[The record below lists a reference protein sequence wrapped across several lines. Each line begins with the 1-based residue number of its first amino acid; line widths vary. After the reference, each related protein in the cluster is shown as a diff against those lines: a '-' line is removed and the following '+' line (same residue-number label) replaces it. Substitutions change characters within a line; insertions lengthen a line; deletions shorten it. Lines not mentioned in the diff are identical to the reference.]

1 MPGFLTK
8 ARQETG
14 ADKPKF
20 GGGGS
25 WLDIDA
31 MVAREVVFGI
41 TNIEADDENQYNG
54 TPRPRWILDIIPWY
68 EGDLLPGAA
77 QDDRG
82 RPVMLEA
89 GRIGLAYHQSRDP
102 LMNQL
107 ADTLDELGDAATD
120 EIGAAVLVKIR
131 VPGGKGGKYTDLCE
145 WDEENE
151 RPILSEG
158 TETAPEEND
167 EPRRPSGRQAPAR
180 GGRQQQGGRQRQQ
193 AAAEPEPENEPDPP
207 ARGRGGRT
215 RSNGGSAAAPTS
227 GSGRSAGRASGSTA
241 SSGGFAGAS
250 GAESGEGTAPAP
262 ALAGDVVSAADLKL
276 VSEVVG
282 GDPYTETELAEEY
295 DLPEGTAFPAIKV
308 WLSDHG
314 IDDYPPGRGKIKPR
328 YRDAYSIALRVWMEH
343 TGRNAD
349 GSPYEGE
356 PAEGAPQDNA
366 SRTSPNP
373 AVREG
378 AVTPSGAEH
387 VRQRRVRE
395 AEVPGNAH
403 EADARTRP
411 ADAPVRPEDKAAWM
425 PPDQAARGQQAA
437 SEHVYEPNDIGD
449 SIEPCPGCGVVVT
462 ARAFPS
468 GGGAFGIVH
477 ECPTSGATL
486 PLQAHNIR
494 KG

>member
-77 QDDRG
+77 QDERG

-107 ADTLDELGDAATD
+107 ADTLDELSDEATD

-145 WDEENE
+145 WDEEKNC
-151 RPILSEG
+151 PILSEG
-158 TETAPEEND
+158 TEAAPDEED

-193 AAAEPEPENEPDPP
+193 AQAEPEPENEPDPP
-207 ARGRGGRT
+207 ARGRGRT
-215 RSNGGSAAAPTS
+215 RSNGGSEAATTTGSARS
-227 GSGRSAGRASGSTA
+227 GGRSSGSTG

-250 GAESGEGTAPAP
+250 GAESDGQQAVP

-276 VSEVVG
+276 VSDVVG
-282 GDPYTETELAEEY
+282 GDPYTESELAEEY
-295 DLPEGTAFPAIKV
+295 DLPEGKAFPAIKV

-328 YRDAYSIALRVWMEH
+328 YRDAYSIALRCWMDA

-356 PAEGAPQDNA
+356 AA
-366 SRTSPNP
+366 SQVTDAASATSPNP

-378 AVTPSGAEH
+378 RVTPSGAEH
-387 VRQRRVRE
+387 VRQRKVRE
-395 AEVPGNAH
+395 AAVPENAH
-403 EADARTRP
+403 EADQRMRP
-411 ADAPVRPEDKAAWM
+411 EAAPVRPEDKQAWM
-425 PPDQAARGQQAA
+425 PPDQRERGPQPA
-437 SEHVYEPNDIGD
+437 SEHVYEPNDVGD
-449 SIEPCPGCGVVVT
+449 SIDPCPGCGVVVT
-462 ARAFPS
+462 GRAYPN
-468 GGGAFGIVH
+468 GAGSYGIVH
-477 ECPTSGATL
+477 ECPTSGHPM